1 MREDLTGLRKSAVVL
16 LSLGEQRASDVLE
29 RMDDVAAEAVRAE
42 MQRIGELRR
51 VSLETRQ
58 QALEDF
64 CCAAAGGL
72 MDQEES
78 EPATA
83 EADSESVTLADW
95 DPSTLLEGIGDEH
108 PQTIALVLSNLP
120 PDQAGEVLAGLEPRR
135 KLDVI
140 KRIAQIEQTSSS
152 VIEQVERSLRDRLQS
167 MMGRTV
173 RSAGVTAVAQILNF
187 ADRKIEEQILADLRL
202 EAPDLVDQIRR
213 LQRIFDDLLVAS
225 DEDLQLVIEQV
236 DDETIA
242 LSLRMVGDR
251 LKQRVLSVMSL
262 EQAEQMERRM
272 QQGLAV
278 SVAEIEAAQ
287 QRVAEVVH
295 RLDAAG
301 EIEVLS
307 DGPAER
313 RGLEGKRV

>member
-1 MREDLTGLRKSAVVL
+1 MSEDLTGLRKSAVVL
-16 LSLGEQRASDVLE
+16 LSLGERHAREMLD
-29 RMDDVAAEAVRAE
+29 RMDDTAADAVRAE
-42 MQRIGELRR
+42 MHRIGELRR

-58 QALEDF
+58 QVLEDF
-64 CCAAAGGL
+64 CCSAAEVAMDQDELQPAAADAGSTSMALG
-72 MDQEES
+72 DCEPS
-78 EPATA
+78 E
-83 EADSESVTLADW
+83 
-95 DPSTLLEGIGDEH
+95 LLESIADEH

-140 KRIAQIEQTSSS
+140 KRIARIEQTSSS
-152 VIEQVERSLRDRLQS
+152 VIEQVERSLRERLQS
-167 MMGRTV
+167 MMGRTI

-225 DEDLQLVIEQV
+225 DADLRLVIEQV

-242 LSLRMVGDR
+242 LALRMVADR
-251 LKQRVLSVMSL
+251 LKQRVLSVMTPG
-262 EQAEQMERRM
+262 QAQQVERRL
-272 QQGLAV
+272 QQALAV
-278 SVAEIEAAQ
+278 SVADIEAAQ
-287 QRVAEVVH
+287 QRIAEVVH
-295 RLDAAG
+295 RLDSTG

-307 DGPAER
+307 AGSAAGEA
-313 RGLEGKRV
+313 LKGKRV